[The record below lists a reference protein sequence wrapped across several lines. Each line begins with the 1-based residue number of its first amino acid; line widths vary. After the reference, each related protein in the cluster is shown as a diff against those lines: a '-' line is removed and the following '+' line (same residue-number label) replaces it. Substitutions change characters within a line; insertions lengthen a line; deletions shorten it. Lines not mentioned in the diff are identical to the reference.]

1 MNINRIV
8 FAAEDLLNTLS
19 RFSVAASFVDYSDL
33 RTVIGLDRQ
42 DREKR
47 PWLSAPYIAVT
58 CRGEYLSVF
67 EVSGAFREM
76 DENPEQTGHGSL
88 ESLISHLSDNLST
101 TFKNKGHKLSFVFE
115 RDQERGRDEIADMIA
130 PQMRS
135 LENTGIQLQDV
146 LNEKITTLAPWL
158 VRERCW
164 LAVWSSALLVSRADR
179 EAHDERVRR
188 LTDRAPVARFAQQPW
203 QWVMSA
209 LKIRHDSL
217 LDMLEQTLNRSSD
230 GLLLRLLDIHEL
242 GNEIRREVDRE
253 HTPRHWQPFLPDDC
267 RPAGSRRGDDTSP
280 LLTPPLNMQLFSRQ
294 AETHG
299 SLVRSCG
306 LWHGMVTV
314 TLGPQNPQPFN
325 RLVSAVPRP
334 VPWRVRMD
342 LMPGGMN
349 ALGWKKTLLTYSS
362 FIGAVRP
369 MYDAVM
375 QLAATDDRDPVCV
388 MTIVATTWGK
398 NREICSRNQALLQSA
413 IEGWGVCD
421 TTTTFGDPRRAWV
434 NTMTGASV
442 GSGPVLLYPPLSHA
456 LSLFPLNRA
465 GSVWRGK
472 GNLMLHTEDGAAW
485 ETGLASSQQNKH
497 TELAPG
503 DPGLGKSVL
512 INTLSEIQISS
523 AQKNIPFIAYIDK
536 GFSAQGLVQLIRDSL
551 PPERKDE
558 AVGIVLTNDP
568 EYTRNLFD
576 VMYGARYPISP
587 EKNFMNQVL
596 SSLCIDTGTG
606 QPCNPG
612 DTRQIISQLIDLA
625 FKEYS
630 ETSPKL
636 YREGTEPLVD
646 EALRDTGLAEQ
657 HDARWWSF
665 ASWFDVRDMLH
676 DAGCIA
682 AAQRAHYR
690 AMPVLSEMPS
700 LLGHESIRDVFGRV
714 QRDHSSEPLL
724 DYISRALSQG
734 HSDYPM
740 MSGCT
745 RFMLNPQTRVVAVDL
760 NNVAGDKTPAGRLKT
775 GIMYLL
781 AGQIAGGDFIL
792 PQYQD
797 EIRKNLPPAFHQVA
811 FSRINQ
817 LDQEVKTKVYDELHN
832 ARGIDFIW
840 DALDTQDRE
849 QRKFGIRTVLS
860 TQYLRDYP
868 DSILKSANTLWL
880 LRYRHDDIPL
890 LRDHFNVPEVT
901 LRRFLKM
908 PEGPAPDGSGVPVLC
923 IFRVKSGTL
932 ARILKFTVGPLELW
946 ALNSSPKDSA
956 LRRILTGTLGSLKA
970 RQVLA
975 ENFPRGSATALIEH
989 RAGQHHSEDVIGEL
1003 ASELIRKQGYNL

>member
-8 FAAEDLLNTLS
+8 FAVEDFLNTLS
-19 RFSVAASFVDYSDL
+19 RFSVATGFVDYCDL
-33 RTVIGLDRQ
+33 RTVIGLDRR
-42 DREKR
+42 DRERR
-47 PWLSAPYIAVT
+47 PWLDAPYIAVT
-58 CRGEYLSVF
+58 SRGEYLSVF

-76 DENPEQTGHGSL
+76 DENPEQTQNGSL
-88 ESLISHLSDNLST
+88 ESLITHLSDSLNT

-115 RDQERGRDEIADMIA
+115 RDPDRGRDEIADMIA

-146 LNEKITTLAPWL
+146 LEEKITILSPWL

-164 LAVWSSALLVSRADR
+164 LAVWSSALLVSSDDR
-179 EAHDERVRR
+179 TTHNTRVSQ
-188 LTDRAPVARFAQQPW
+188 LTDRAPRAKFAQQPW

-209 LKIRHDSL
+209 LKIRHDAL
-217 LDMLEQTLNRSSD
+217 LEMVEERLNNASD
-230 GLLLRLLDIHEL
+230 GLLLRLLNIHEL

-253 HTPRHWQPFLPDDC
+253 HTPRHWQPHLPDDGQ
-267 RPAGSRRGDDTSP
+267 PAGFRRGDDTSP
-280 LLTPPLNMQLFSRQ
+280 LLTPPLNLQLFSRQ
-294 AETHG
+294 AETRG
-299 SLVRSCG
+299 NLVQACD

-314 TLGPQNPQPFN
+314 TLPPQNPQTFN
-325 RLVSAVPRP
+325 QLVSAVPRSI
-334 VPWRVRMD
+334 PWRIRMD
-342 LMPGGMN
+342 LMPGGMD
-349 ALGWKKTLLTYSS
+349 ALGWKKTLLTYSN

-375 QLAATDDRDPVCV
+375 QLNATDDRDPVCV
-388 MTIVATTWGK
+388 MTIVASTWGK
-398 NREICSRNQALLQSA
+398 TREICSRNRAILQGA
-413 IEGWGVCD
+413 IEGWGVCG

-434 NTMTGASV
+434 NTIVGASV
-442 GSGPVLLYPPLSHA
+442 SSGPVPLYPPLSHA

-465 GSVWRGK
+465 ASVWRGK

-485 ETGLASSQQNKH
+485 EVGLASSQQNKH

-523 AQKNIPFIAYIDK
+523 AQKNLPFIAYIDK
-536 GFSAQGLVQLIRDSL
+536 GYSAQGLVQLIRDGL

-558 AVGIVLTNDP
+558 AVGIVLSNDP

-576 VMYGARYPISP
+576 VMYGARYPITP
-587 EKNFMNQVL
+587 EKNFMSQVL
-596 SSLCIDTGTG
+596 TSLCIDTSKG

-612 DTRQIISQLIDLA
+612 DTRQIINELINLA

-636 YREGTEPLVD
+636 YRAGSEPLVD
-646 EALRDTGLAEQ
+646 DALLESGLTEK
-657 HDARWWSF
+657 HDERWWSF
-665 ASWFDVRDMLH
+665 ATWFDVRDMLH
-676 DAGCIA
+676 EAGFIA
-682 AAQRAHYR
+682 AAQRAHYQ
-690 AMPVLSEMPS
+690 AMPQLSEMSS
-700 LLGHESIRDVFGRV
+700 LLGHESIRDVYGNV
-714 QRDHSSEPLL
+714 QRDGSSEPLL
-724 DYISRALSQG
+724 DYIRRALNQG

-745 RFMLNPQTRVVAVDL
+745 RFMLNPATRVIAVDL
-760 NNVAGDKTPAGRLKT
+760 NNVAGDKTPAGRLRT

-792 PQYQD
+792 PQYQN
-797 EIRKNLPPAFHQVA
+797 EVRKNLPPAYHQMA

-840 DALDTQDRE
+840 EALDTDDRE

-860 TQYLRDYP
+860 SQYIRDYP
-868 DSILKSANTLWL
+868 ETLLKSANTLWL

-890 LRDHFNVPEVT
+890 LRDHFNVPEAT

-908 PEGPAPDGSGVPVLC
+908 PEGPAPDGSGVPVLG
-923 IFRVKSGTL
+923 IFRCKGGTL

-956 LRRILTGTLGSLKA
+956 LRRTLTRSLGSLRA
-970 RQVLA
+970 RQVLT
-975 ENFPRGSATALIEH
+975 ENFPRGSATAFIEH
-989 RAGQHHSEDVIGEL
+989 RAGQHNSENVIGEL
-1003 ASELIRKQGYNL
+1003 AAELIRKQGYNL